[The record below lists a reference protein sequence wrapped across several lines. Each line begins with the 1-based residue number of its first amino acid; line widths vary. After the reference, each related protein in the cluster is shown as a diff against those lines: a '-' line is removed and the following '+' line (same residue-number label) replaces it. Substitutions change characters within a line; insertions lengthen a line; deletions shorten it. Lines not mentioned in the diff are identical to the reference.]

1 MPPTS
6 FDPACTSQHTY
17 IYSYSF
23 EQYWLRVTQK
33 SIMPNHYLFFLN
45 TYCKK
50 GLHLMVVTSFKQSE
64 LLVYL
69 FPALVSIA
77 ILQYVSEVFCH
88 IHLLFMST
96 TLPGCVAQSSNVSGY
111 RCNAR
116 GCKFHPPPW
125 YHTFVEIDYEI
136 ISIVILVPSTDSF
149 KKGCCQLQAKVC
161 ARFTG

>member
-45 TYCKK
+45 IYCKK

-111 RCNAR
+111 RCRAR
-116 GCKFHPPPW
+116 GCKFHPSPPPPPG
-125 YHTFVEIDYEI
+125 T
-136 ISIVILVPSTDSF
+136 ILSLRLIM
-149 KKGCCQLQAKVC
+149 K
-161 ARFTG
+161 